1 MTYTKT
7 KPSAPGWYWVRRED
21 YTYRNIHLISRGDSG
36 GLFLVH
42 QSPVTKMVPL
52 EEVDRLEFAG
62 PIPEP
67 VEELSEAEAN
77 RLIEELKRAVT
88 DKDFAEQFIKAR
100 VGDVVDGVVSKYT
113 AALFAEAAKRVKQ

>member
-21 YTYRNIHLISRGDSG
+21 YTYRNIHLISRGESG

-42 QSPVTKMVPL
+42 QSPVTKLVPL
-52 EEVDRLEFAG
+52 EEVDHLEFAG

-67 VEELSEAEAN
+67 GAHFIDRLKAAGVELTPDQE
-77 RLIEELKRAVT
+77 
-88 DKDFAEQFIKAR
+88 
-100 VGDVVDGVVSKYT
+100 
-113 AALFAEAAKRVKQ
+113 AALRVEWPADAAVSVSTHSGQWMIHGVKRKQ